1 MMKRDTTLP
10 QYIFI
15 GQETALKNCQALIL
29 SKGLNA
35 TFYVGDAETK
45 PNGHLDLSINTNE
58 KTYIIYDIN
67 AYPFERILE
76 IFSTQ
81 PQGHITLATYHDNI
95 KTIITEEE
103 IIQ

>member
-1 MMKRDTTLP
+1 M
-10 QYIFI
+10 
-15 GQETALKNCQALIL
+15 
-29 SKGLNA
+29 
-35 TFYVGDAETK
+35 
-45 PNGHLDLSINTNE
+45 SIKTNE